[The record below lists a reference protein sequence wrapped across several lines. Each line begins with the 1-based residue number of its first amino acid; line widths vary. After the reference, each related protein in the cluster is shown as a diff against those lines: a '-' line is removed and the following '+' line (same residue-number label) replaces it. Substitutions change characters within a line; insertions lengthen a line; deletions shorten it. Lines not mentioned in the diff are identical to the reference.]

1 MIFGDIVA
9 LAKAGWSFK
18 DVRTALEMVETSPK
32 IQEAKTEDAQKAN
45 EEIKANELMEQLKN
59 VETNANDPEVNLGA
73 FAKLAKEE

>member
-18 DVRTALEMVETSPK
+18 DVKQALEF
-32 IQEAKTEDAQKAN
+32 
-45 EEIKANELMEQLKN
+45 
-59 VETNANDPEVNLGA
+59 VETNPVTQETKPEEVEKAAQELKNQMENLQTNEKDPEVQLGA

>member
-18 DVRTALEMVETSPK
+18 DVKAALEY
-32 IQEAKTEDAQKAN
+32 
-45 EEIKANELMEQLKN
+45 
-59 VETNANDPEVNLGA
+59 VETNPVTQETTPEEAKDAMQELKKQMEDVQTNESDPEVQLGA

>member
-18 DVRTALEMVETSPK
+18 DVKQALEFVETNPVT
-32 IQEAKTEDAQKAN
+32 QETKPEQVEEAAKELQK
-45 EEIKANELMEQLKN
+45 QLET
-59 VETNANDPEVNLGA
+59 VQTNANDSEVQLGA

>member
-18 DVRTALEMVETSPK
+18 DVKQALEFVETNPVT
-32 IQEAKTEDAQKAN
+32 QETNPEQVEEAAKELQK
-45 EEIKANELMEQLKN
+45 QLET
-59 VETNANDPEVNLGA
+59 VQTNANDPEVQLGA